1 MHNQIKQ
8 KQDILTNVLKNKN
21 NRIVY
26 YNWLKSELAYSS
38 NAIEGNTLTKKETE
52 LVIEEKIT
60 SSSKPFVY
68 YQEAVNH
75 ANAFDKIIECLEK
88 NTSVDE
94 KFILKLHQI
103 LLSGIDDMNAG
114 FYRDCMV
121 RISGSRVIMPNPLK
135 VPVLMSDF
143 VQWLN
148 AQNLYDTQSAI
159 IAHLKFVS
167 IHPFVDG
174 NGRSA
179 RLLMNFLLMHAGY
192 SPIIISPR
200 DRKRYL
206 KEIEKAQ
213 LTQNYTS
220 YVKYMTNLL
229 NRSMDRIINLLD
241 TSINI
246 EPNEKL
252 LTISQ
257 FAKLTGLSVATI
269 RYRIKNNKLKPA
281 TYSNGGY
288 MLFKK
293 EQKKE
298 ACCPTPD

>member
-1 MHNQIKQ
+1 MNNKIKH
-8 KQDILTNVLKNKN
+8 KQNILTNLLKNKN
-21 NRIVY
+21 NKTMY
-26 YNWLKSELAYSS
+26 YNWLKSELAYTS

-68 YQEAVNH
+68 YQEAINH
-75 ANAFDKIIECLEK
+75 ANAFNKIIESLE
-88 NTSVDE
+88 NNIFINE
-94 KFILKLHQI
+94 NFILKLHQI
-103 LLSGIDDMNAG
+103 LLSGIDDTNAG

-121 RISGSRVIMPNPLK
+121 RISGSRVIMPNPIK
-135 VPVLMSDF
+135 VPVLMNDF
-143 VQWLN
+143 VKWLN
-148 AQNLYDTQSAI
+148 AQNLYDIQSAI

-179 RLLMNFLLMHAGY
+179 RLLMNFLLMSVGY

-213 LTQNYTS
+213 LTQNYDS
-220 YVKYMTNLL
+220 YVEYMTNLL
-229 NRSMDRIINLLD
+229 NRSMDRVINLLD

-257 FAKLTGLSVATI
+257 FAKLTGLSIATI
-269 RYRIKNNKLKPA
+269 RYRVKTNKLKPA
-281 TYSNGGY
+281 TYSNSGY

-293 EQKKE
+293 EQKE
-298 ACCPTPD
+298 NLNFE

>member
-1 MHNQIKQ
+1 
-8 KQDILTNVLKNKN
+8 
-21 NRIVY
+21 
-26 YNWLKSELAYSS
+26 
-38 NAIEGNTLTKKETE
+38 
-52 LVIEEKIT
+52 
-60 SSSKPFVY
+60 
-68 YQEAVNH
+68 
-75 ANAFDKIIECLEK
+75 
-88 NTSVDE
+88 
-94 KFILKLHQI
+94 
-103 LLSGIDDMNAG
+103 MNAG

-121 RISGSRVIMPNPLK
+121 RISGSRVIMPNPIK
-135 VPVLMSDF
+135 VPVLMNDF
-143 VQWLN
+143 VKWLN
-148 AQNLYDTQSAI
+148 AQNLYDIQSAI

-179 RLLMNFLLMHAGY
+179 RLLMNFLLMSVGY

-213 LTQNYTS
+213 LTQNYDS
-220 YVKYMTNLL
+220 YVEYMTNLL
-229 NRSMDRIINLLD
+229 NRSMDRVINLLD

-257 FAKLTGLSVATI
+257 FAKLTGLSIATI
-269 RYRIKNNKLKPA
+269 RYRVKTNKLKPA
-281 TYSNGGY
+281 TYSNSGY

-293 EQKKE
+293 EQKE
-298 ACCPTPD
+298 NLNFE

>member
-1 MHNQIKQ
+1 MENQIKQ
-8 KQDILTNVLKNKN
+8 KQGILGKLLKNRN
-21 NRIVY
+21 NQSLY
-26 YNWLKSELAYSS
+26 YGWLKSELAYSS
-38 NAIEGNTLTKKETE
+38 NAIEGNTLTKRETE
-52 LVIEEKIT
+52 LVIEENIT

-75 ANAFDKIIECLEK
+75 AKAFSGIIEQIEK
-88 NTSVDE
+88 KVVVDE
-94 KFILKLHQI
+94 KFILNIHKI

-121 RISGSRVIMPNPLK
+121 RISGSRVIMPNPMK
-135 VPVLMSDF
+135 VPLLMDDF

-148 AQNLYDTQSAI
+148 GQNLYDARTAI
-159 IAHLKFVS
+159 VAHLKFVS

-179 RLLMNFLLMHAGY
+179 RLLMNFLLMSAGF

-200 DRKRYL
+200 DRKKYL
-206 KEIEKAQ
+206 SEIEKAQ
-213 LTQNYTS
+213 LTQNEES

-229 NRSMDRIINLLD
+229 NRSMDRVISLLD
-241 TSINI
+241 TSVNI

-257 FAKLTGLSVATI
+257 FARLAGVSIATV
-269 RYRIKNNKLKPA
+269 RYRIKMNKLKPA
-281 TYSNGGY
+281 MYTDSGY
-288 MLFKK
+288 MLFKE
-293 EQKKE
+293 EQKDE
-298 ACCPTPD
+298 LS

>member
-1 MHNQIKQ
+1 
-8 KQDILTNVLKNKN
+8 
-21 NRIVY
+21 
-26 YNWLKSELAYSS
+26 
-38 NAIEGNTLTKKETE
+38 
-52 LVIEEKIT
+52 
-60 SSSKPFVY
+60 
-68 YQEAVNH
+68 
-75 ANAFDKIIECLEK
+75 
-88 NTSVDE
+88 
-94 KFILKLHQI
+94 
-103 LLSGIDDMNAG
+103 
-114 FYRDCMV
+114 
-121 RISGSRVIMPNPLK
+121 MPNPLK

-213 LTQNYTS
+213 LTQNYDS
-220 YVKYMTNLL
+220 YVEYMTNLL
-229 NRSMDRIINLLD
+229 NRSMDRVINLLD

-257 FAKLTGLSVATI
+257 FAKLTGLSIATI
-269 RYRIKNNKLKPA
+269 RYRVKTNKLKPA
-281 TYSNGGY
+281 TYSNSGY

-293 EQKKE
+293 EQKE
-298 ACCPTPD
+298 NLNFE

>member
-1 MHNQIKQ
+1 
-8 KQDILTNVLKNKN
+8 
-21 NRIVY
+21 
-26 YNWLKSELAYSS
+26 
-38 NAIEGNTLTKKETE
+38 
-52 LVIEEKIT
+52 
-60 SSSKPFVY
+60 
-68 YQEAVNH
+68 
-75 ANAFDKIIECLEK
+75 
-88 NTSVDE
+88 
-94 KFILKLHQI
+94 
-103 LLSGIDDMNAG
+103 
-114 FYRDCMV
+114 
-121 RISGSRVIMPNPLK
+121 
-135 VPVLMSDF
+135 
-143 VQWLN
+143 
-148 AQNLYDTQSAI
+148 
-159 IAHLKFVS
+159 
-167 IHPFVDG
+167 
-174 NGRSA
+174 
-179 RLLMNFLLMHAGY
+179 MHAGY